1 MQIAYALAEK
11 DVASGDDNFNLFI
24 NAVKAILEL
33 ENKVLET
40 EERHKLIVEELNW
53 FAVSQSDHFDEELY
67 NDLLQNVKNEEKCV

>member
-1 MQIAYALAEK
+1 MKLFNYFELFCKDVDMQIAYALAEK
-11 DVASGDDNFNLFI
+11 DVAGDDDNFGLLI

-53 FAVSQSDHFDEELY
+53 FAASVR
-67 NDLLQNVKNEEKCV
+67 